1 MGLAG
6 MLCVVMWRPFS
17 EIMVHLWIRL
27 LYVAGTFCNAER
39 VWGVCGIH
47 TVGHAVTYCVTQLD
61 ML

>member
-6 MLCVVMWRPFS
+6 MMCVVMWRPFS
-17 EIMVHLWIRL
+17 AITVHLWIRL

-47 TVGHAVTYCVTQLD
+47 TVVHAVT
-61 ML
+61 